1 MLSANY
7 NAEQKTL
14 DEVVPEKE
22 TELEQLKASVANVE
36 SFIEKAKRYTSIEE
50 LTPELLRLFIQQI
63 EIGERS
69 TKHSKTASQ
78 SIRIVYRDIGSLD
91 SMMLEGEV
99 KPYIKPPV
107 IINR

>member
-1 MLSANY
+1 M
-7 NAEQKTL
+7 
-14 DEVVPEKE
+14 
-22 TELEQLKASVANVE
+22 
-36 SFIEKAKRYTSIEE
+36 
-50 LTPELLRLFIQQI
+50 LRLFIQRI

-69 TKHSKTASQ
+69 KKHSKTASQ

-107 IINR
+107 RLTGEITIGSVPIAV